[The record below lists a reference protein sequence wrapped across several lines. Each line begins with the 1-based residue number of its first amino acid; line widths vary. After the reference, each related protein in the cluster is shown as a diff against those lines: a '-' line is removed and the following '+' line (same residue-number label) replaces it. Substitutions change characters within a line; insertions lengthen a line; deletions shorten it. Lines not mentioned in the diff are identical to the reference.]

1 MFQVTDPRQI
11 YKSFLFGILR
21 ILNAWIDNRDDKQLV
36 NQLIGFAKERFKAL
50 TVDGKVYDSGVNTP
64 NYVFNFLDFVLWYQQ
79 VIERK
84 VLGIKA
90 NEFEFKYRNS
100 VEHFYPQTPNQAE
113 NHKRLDDKILNNFG
127 NLCIMARRHNSL
139 RSNLM
144 PSAKI
149 KEFSSTSQSLK
160 FELMEKLTKQN
171 DDWNEIEIIQH
182 GADMKK
188 LLSEFIS

>member
-1 MFQVTDPRQI
+1 MI
-11 YKSFLFGILR
+11 C
-21 ILNAWIDNRDDKQLV
+21 
-36 NQLIGFAKERFKAL
+36 FAKERFNAL
-50 TVDGKVYDSGVNTP
+50 TVDCTVYDSGVDTP
-64 NYVFNFLDFVLWYQQ
+64 NYIFNFLDFVLWYQQ
-79 VIERK
+79 VIKRK
-84 VLGIKA
+84 DLGIRA

-100 VEHFYPQTPNQAE
+100 VVHFYPQTPNQTE

-160 FELMEKLTKQN
+160 F
-171 DDWNEIEIIQH
+171 
-182 GADMKK
+182 
-188 LLSEFIS
+188 S